1 MLEQMQGLGDSQAA
15 LGHEQDGDVEGKLLE
30 KGGFGS
36 LHFFAD
42 NSKELIGLLGRKDER
57 DDNLF
62 SEWRDIEEGIVL
74 KDPSSYQETEEAPGD
89 GEHMVHGG
97 GLQIEIGSHVE
108 EKGRLQ
114 GGQIG
119 ATLMQI
125 TIKAEEVICAGL
137 GGIPEAFPI
146 TEIVVELGSEET
158 LKGFHG
164 KGPFSS
170 DRRGCGG
177 TFGWSGCCH
186 DPSSL

>member
-1 MLEQMQGLGDSQAA
+1 MASSLRKEAFVLCILLQIALE
-15 LGHEQDGDVEGKLLE
+15 
-30 KGGFGS
+30 
-36 LHFFAD
+36 
-42 NSKELIGLLGRKDER
+42 ELIGLLGREDER
-57 DDNLF
+57 NDNLF
-62 SEWRDIEEGIVL
+62 FKWRDIEEGIVL
-74 KDPSSYQETEEAPGD
+74 KDSSSDQETKEAPGD
-89 GEHMVHGG
+89 GEHMVHRG

-125 TIKAEEVICAGL
+125 TIKDAEVVSAWL
-137 GGIPEAFPI
+137 WGISEAFSI
-146 TEIVVELGSEET
+146 TEIVVQLGSEET

-186 DPSSL
+186 GPASL